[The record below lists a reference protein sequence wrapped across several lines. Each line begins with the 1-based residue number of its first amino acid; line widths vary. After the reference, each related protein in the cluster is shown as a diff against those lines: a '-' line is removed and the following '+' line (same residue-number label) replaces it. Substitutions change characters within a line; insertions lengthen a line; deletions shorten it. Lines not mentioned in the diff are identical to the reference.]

1 MKKYIIALIILI
13 SICILTIFI
22 LDNNNKKQIEE
33 NKEKSF
39 IYYKALNFN
48 DNINT
53 LRKNIYNNSYFN
65 LFVKINEYNG
75 VIDENNIS
83 EIMNYYIVNITKNKN
98 EVFETSDDN
107 LNFCL
112 NKQSFINSFKELF
125 DKGIEKFYP
134 NINILPNINAG
145 PIKICFNYDED
156 YLYDYS
162 SLIYVKDKK
171 IKSDI
176 VELNIYEYLIDTDDR
191 DIEESLIKDFVRS
204 LDSNDINNFN
214 ETFIND
220 YGFEILEKKIKFR
233 EIKDGDFFKY
243 QLISMNTI

>member
-1 MKKYIIALIILI
+1 MKKYIIALITLI

-39 IYYKALNFN
+39 IYYKSLNFN

-125 DKGIEKFYP
+125 DKDIEKFYP
-134 NINILPNINAG
+134 NINVLPNINAG

-176 VELNIYEYLIDTDDR
+176 VELNIYEYLIDTDDKN
-191 DIEESLIKDFVRS
+191 IEESLIKDFIRS

-214 ETFIND
+214 EIFIND
-220 YGFEILEKKIKFR
+220 YGFEILEKRLNLEKLKM
-233 EIKDGDFFKY
+233 EIS
-243 QLISMNTI
+243 LNIN

>member
-13 SICILTIFI
+13 SVGILTIFI
-22 LDNNNKKQIEE
+22 LDSNNKKQIEE
-33 NKEKSF
+33 NKEESF
-39 IYYKALNFN
+39 KYYQSLDFSS
-48 DNINT
+48 DINT
-53 LRKNIYNNSYFN
+53 LRKKIYNNSYFN
-65 LFVKINEYNG
+65 LFIKINEYNG

-112 NKQSFINSFKELF
+112 NKQAFIRSFKELF
-125 DKGIEKFYP
+125 NKDVEKFYP
-134 NINILPNINAG
+134 KINVIPNVNAG

-176 VELNIYEYLIDTDDR
+176 VELNIYEYLIDTDDK
-191 DIEESLIKDFVRS
+191 DIEESLIKEFVKNLS
-204 LDSNDINNFN
+204 ANNMYTFNDNFVN
-214 ETFIND
+214 K
-220 YGFEILEKKIKFR
+220 YGFEIFEKKIIFR